1 MNQNVNGAQPPKK
14 DNTLK
19 ILFIIIGSI
28 FGIGILGVIGFVVF
42 TYVIFNN
49 SYNEYEERKNYI
61 NENYNSSTSGNT
73 DNNRGEQVVPTPDE
87 DETEITQEYSNIEQL
102 TFKEFKNLI
111 EKKRS
116 FVIVIS
122 QTYCGHCIEYKPKFN
137 KVLKKNKITGY
148 DLDLLTLAQSDFEE
162 FNSILT
168 VKGTP
173 TTFVFIDGKVQT
185 KNIEGSASE
194 DELTS
199 FLEQY
204 GFIN

>member
-19 ILFIIIGSI
+19 IVLIIVGAIVGVIALGIIG
-28 FGIGILGVIGFVVF
+28 FFFLV
-42 TYVIFNN
+42 YVIFNKSIETFN
-49 SYNEYEERKNYI
+49 DAKDEI
-61 NENYNSSTSGNT
+61 FENYNSSTSGNT
-73 DNNRGEQVVPTPDE
+73 ENNRDEQEEASPDE
-87 DETEITQEYSNIEQL
+87 DENEIIQEYSNIEQIS
-102 TFKEFKNLI
+102 FKEFKKLI
-111 EKKRS
+111 ERKRT

-173 TTFVFIDGKVQT
+173 TTFVFIDGKLQA